1 MNKNKR
7 LLSQL
12 VRGAAIAFG
21 SVALLSCASTPEQ
34 APQNESFEL
43 TVLHVNDHHS
53 TLDAKQQTLV
63 WAEQEWQVEAG
74 GFPRVGAQIKAL
86 RAANDNVLTLHAG
99 DAVTGSLYFT
109 LFGSEADAR
118 MMNNVCFDAFTIGN
132 HEFDNGDAGL
142 AKFLQQ
148 LGTEQCQ
155 TAKLSANIKPEVG
168 ESPLTP
174 DNEWQMFKPY
184 TIVERGGEEVAII
197 GLTIASK
204 TKKSS
209 QPDRS
214 TEFLDEFETAQ
225 KYIAEVQR
233 QGVEKIVLLTHIQY
247 ERDKELVKQLPG
259 VDVIIGGDSHTLLGD
274 FSEFG
279 MKSAGSYPTELTNA
293 DGDKVCIAHAYQY
306 SLVVGELKAEFDG
319 DKIAACG
326 GRPHYL
332 LGKDIQVSDGIVT
345 TYEPITTALK
355 ESGVYSFV
363 EPDTELQSIL
373 EDYRSKVDDFSAEVI
388 ADVPQQICSQQVDRN
403 RRAGCAQVIS
413 SGAHRVV
420 AEAFLH
426 SVPEADFAIQNGGG
440 VRSDISEGDFT
451 VGDAFTVL
459 PFANTLVK
467 LELTGSEFKQAMEEA
482 LAYAVSDGGS
492 QGAYPYGAGIRYS
505 VDLTEETGSRVSD
518 LEVWDKGSQSWQ
530 PMSARATY
538 ILVTNS
544 FIAGGQDGWNTF
556 YRISERGRAR
566 NTGID
571 YAESLV
577 NYARAQEVLQ
587 RPEEFATQSYTPV
600 EDK

>member
-7 LLSQL
+7 LFSQL
-12 VRGAAIAFG
+12 ARGMTIVFG
-21 SVALLSCASTPEQ
+21 SAAVLSCASAPE
-34 APQNESFEL
+34 PMPKSENFEL

-63 WAEQEWQVEAG
+63 WADQDWQVEAG
-74 GFPRVGAQIKAL
+74 GFPRIGAQIKAL
-86 RAANDNVLTLHAG
+86 RAANDHVLTLHAG

-132 HEFDNGDAGL
+132 HEFDTGDAGL

-148 LGTEQCQ
+148 LGSPQCQ
-155 TAKLSANIKPEVG
+155 TAKLSANIQPEVG
-168 ESPLTP
+168 QSPLTP
-174 DNEWQMFKPY
+174 DNQWQMFKPY
-184 TIVERGGEEVAII
+184 TIVKRGGEEVAII

-209 QPDRS
+209 QPDKS
-214 TEFLDEFETAQ
+214 TEFLDELETAQ
-225 KYIAEVQR
+225 KYIAEVQQ

-247 ERDKELVKQLPG
+247 ERDMELVQQLPG
-259 VDVIIGGDSHTLLGD
+259 VDVVVGGDSHTLLGD

-279 MKSAGSYPTELTNA
+279 MTAAGPYPTELTNVN
-293 DGDKVCIAHAYQY
+293 GEKVCVAHAYQY
-306 SLVVGELKAEFDG
+306 SLVVGELKATFDG
-319 DKIAACG
+319 DKIAECG

-332 LGKDIQVSDGIVT
+332 LGEDIQVSDGIVT
-345 TYEPITTALK
+345 TYEPIKTALK

-363 EPDTELQSIL
+363 EPDAELQSIL

-403 RRAGCAQVIS
+403 RRPGCAQVIS

-440 VRSDISEGDFT
+440 VRSDIAEGDFT

-518 LEVWDKGSQSWQ
+518 LEVWDKGSRSWQ

-544 FIAGGQDGWNTF
+544 FIAGGQDGWDTF
-556 YRISERGRAR
+556 YRVSERGRAR

-571 YAESLV
+571 YAQSLV

-587 RPEEFATQSYTPV
+587 RPDEFATQSYTPL
-600 EDK
+600 EGK

>member
-7 LLSQL
+7 LFSQL
-12 VRGAAIAFG
+12 ARGMTIVFG
-21 SVALLSCASTPEQ
+21 SAAVLSCASAPE
-34 APQNESFEL
+34 PMPKNENFEL

-53 TLDAKQQTLV
+53 TLDAKQQTLA
-63 WAEQEWQVEAG
+63 WADQEWQVEAG
-74 GFPRVGAQIKAL
+74 GFPRIGAQIKAL

-132 HEFDNGDAGL
+132 HEFDTGDAGL
-142 AKFLQQ
+142 VKFLQQ
-148 LGTEQCQ
+148 LGTGQCQ

-214 TEFLDEFETAQ
+214 TEFLDELETAQ

-279 MKSAGSYPTELTNA
+279 MKAAGPYPTELTNA
-293 DGDKVCIAHAYQY
+293 DGDKVCIGHAYQY

-332 LGKDIQVSDGIVT
+332 LGDDIQVTDGIVT
-345 TYEPITTALK
+345 TYEPIKTALK

-363 EPDTELQSIL
+363 EPDAELQSIL

-403 RRAGCAQVIS
+403 RRPGCAQVIS

-440 VRSDISEGDFT
+440 VRSDIAEGDFT

-505 VDLTEETGSRVSD
+505 VDLTEETGSRVSN

-544 FIAGGQDGWNTF
+544 FIAGGQDGWDTF
-556 YRISERGRAR
+556 YRVSERGRAR

-600 EDK
+600 EAQ